1 MKPGIGGRCARSE
14 HGWLHP
20 IGCESLEPRRLL
32 AAGALD
38 PSFGTGGRVTV
49 DFGANM
55 VVESDAAT
63 VQPDGK
69 TVIVGQGLKLE
80 GNTAVAVGFA
90 AARLNIDGT
99 LDTTFGPARTGT
111 AFTQLGT
118 GAKALAVALQADG
131 KIVAAGVSD
140 EHMAVV
146 RYNADGTPDKS
157 FDGDGIKTWDFGWLD
172 GSPVARAVLVQR
184 DGRIV
189 IGGDGYFGGLTD
201 GNIDF
206 VFVRLLPDGSFD
218 PTFDFDG
225 KHSIGF
231 GSDEG
236 LGAMTI
242 DYSGTPDTNPRYGSI
257 VATGDGGPDGNDQL
271 TVLRLRPDGSLD
283 SSFDGDGKIG
293 LHYAPDHATFGRG
306 VVIQEDGKVVVA
318 GSTYDTTNK
327 TPSGLVLL
335 RFQPDGHIDPSFGSS
350 GDGWVFTD
358 FGTGR
363 ESALDMIQSADGGL
377 IVGGTDGSFNTS
389 KNVIAAYTGN
399 GLPDGDYPNG
409 GKVVLPFSNA
419 RDLAPGPGRRFV
431 FAGGDH
437 KFDAARVLDAGANVV
452 YATNLDP
459 VMYENY
465 NGTGP
470 RTRGFTVYQLER
482 LPYANRI
489 YFDVTGTA
497 TPPPA
502 ARGGRGSVDYTAE
515 GMVFPIAFPG
525 VSTVP
530 YVDIPAGQTFQTVFV
545 TPVDDALVESNETA
559 VFTIRSSPGY
569 EIGTP
574 RSAPF
579 VIVDNDAPPPKVT
592 EVYLRGSAWGGAD
605 NLADNLTFQEK
616 LASAG
621 VGDAALGYRLDP
633 APAGTTVPWVNVDQV
648 ILRYDQPQPNT
659 PAAASIVLD
668 GVRSDY
674 AATGVTKLDDRTF
687 ALALNRPLG
696 SDPAGGNDGDR
707 IHLTVSGGGAN
718 NGTYALDF
726 NVLQGDVDGSG
737 QVVAA
742 DFSAVKKKF
751 FKSTNDPVTG
761 ADSDYGVFHDVN
773 GDGVILAS
781 DFSEVKKRFFDA
793 RPLAPAALTPLVA
806 PTIAAYLFGVQ
817 RILV

>member
-1 MKPGIGGRCARSE
+1 MKSVIGGRSARAVGGRLLRFRLE
-14 HGWLHP
+14 T
-20 IGCESLEPRRLL
+20 LEPRQLL

-49 DFGANM
+49 DFGPNM

-69 TVIVGQGLKLE
+69 TVVVGQALKLE

-90 AARLNIDGT
+90 AARLNIDGSP
-99 LDTTFGPARTGT
+99 DTTFGPSRTGT

-118 GAKALAVALQADG
+118 GAKALAVTLQADG
-131 KIVAAGVSD
+131 KIIAAGVSD

-146 RYNADGTPDKS
+146 RYNGDGTLDKS
-157 FDGDGIKTWDFGWLD
+157 FDGDGIKTFDFGWLD
-172 GSPVARAVLVQR
+172 GSPVARQVLVQQ
-184 DGRIV
+184 DGRIL
-189 IGGDGYFGGLTD
+189 IGGDGYFGGLLD
-201 GNIDF
+201 GNIDP

-218 PTFDFDG
+218 PAFDFDG

-231 GSDEG
+231 GGNDG
-236 LGAMTI
+236 LGAMAI
-242 DYSGTPDTNPRYGSI
+242 DYTGTPDTNPRYGSI
-257 VATGDGGPDGNDQL
+257 VATGGGGPGEDDQII
-271 TVLRLRPDGSLD
+271 VMRLRADGSLD
-283 SSFDGDGKIG
+283 SSFDGDGKLL
-293 LHYAPDHATFGRG
+293 LHYTAGDWSYGEG
-306 VVIQEDGKVVVA
+306 LVIQEDGKVVVA
-318 GSTYDTTNK
+318 GGSYPNQA
-327 TPSGLVLL
+327 GMHNGVVLARL
-335 RFQPDGHIDPSFGSS
+335 QPDGKVDPSFGSS

-358 FGTGR
+358 FGSGR
-363 ESALDMIQSADGGL
+363 ESVADMIQSADGGL
-377 IVGGTDGSFNTS
+377 IVGGFDGSGTTA
-389 KNVIAAYTGN
+389 KNVIAAYTAN
-399 GLPDGDYPNG
+399 GLPDGDYPGG
-409 GKVVLPFSNA
+409 GKVVLPFGGG

-431 FAGGDH
+431 FAGGRP
-437 KFDAARVLDAGANVV
+437 FVASRILDAGANVV

-470 RTRGFTVYQLER
+470 RTRAFTVYQLER

-502 ARGGRGSVDYTAE
+502 VRGGRGSVDYTAD
-515 GMVFPIAFPG
+515 GMVFPIPFPG
-525 VSTVP
+525 LSTVP
-530 YVDIPAGQTFQTVFV
+530 YVDIPAGQTFQTVFL
-545 TPVDDALVESNETA
+545 TPIDDAVAEGNETA

-569 EIGTP
+569 EVGTP

-579 VIVDNDAPPPKVT
+579 VIVDNDTAPPKVT
-592 EVYLRGSAWGGAD
+592 EVYVRGSTWAGAD
-605 NLADNLTFQEK
+605 NLAENLTFQEK

-621 VGDAALGYRLDP
+621 VGSAALGSRLDA

-659 PAAASIVLD
+659 PAPASIVLD

-674 AATGVTKLDDRTF
+674 VATGVTKLDDRTF
-687 ALALNRPLG
+687 AVALIRPIG
-696 SDPAGGNDGDR
+696 ADSAGGNDGDR
-707 IHLTVSGGGAN
+707 IHLTVAGGGAN

-761 ADSDYGVFHDVN
+761 ADSDYSVYHDVN
-773 GDGVILAS
+773 GDGVILAD
-781 DFSEVKKRFFDA
+781 DFSAVKKRFFDA
-793 RPLAPAALTPLVA
+793 LPPAPTALRPLAA
-806 PTIAAYLFGVQ
+806 PTITAQVFGLQSV
-817 RILV
+817 LA